1 MAIVQHFIHNMNV
14 TKFFYTLSSSLMVAA
29 LVSCSATLTPAEI
42 RRVQRFE
49 RYLQAAKAGDTE
61 AQMYVAKS
69 YRRGHNVAQNLQ
81 EAEMWYRRL
90 AGQGNISAQLEL
102 IRMYDS
108 NGEFA
113 NENPSEC
120 VRLATQLYENPKAS
134 YEAKESA
141 AFTLTLCHSKGYG
154 VEKSPE
160 KALEWKAKGKDA
172 YLKYLKY
179 EKKN

>member
-1 MAIVQHFIHNMNV
+1 MIVQILDGR
-14 TKFFYTLSSSLMVAA
+14 YT
-29 LVSCSATLTPAEI
+29 
-42 RRVQRFE
+42 
-49 RYLQAAKAGDTE
+49 
-61 AQMYVAKS
+61 
-69 YRRGHNVAQNLQ
+69 
-81 EAEMWYRRL
+81 
-90 AGQGNISAQLEL
+90 
-102 IRMYDS
+102 
-108 NGEFA
+108 
-113 NENPSEC
+113 
-120 VRLATQLYENPKAS
+120 S